1 MHAAACL
8 CYQDVFTDMPQI
20 GMHGSPERCRSRLER
35 AHAERVSA
43 PESQSFTPLREPPD
57 RTLYRCR
64 PPEAAGAA
72 TYGQTYDDLLCLLHD
87 PARAQP
93 AGVPAV
99 ASDVHRPVC
108 AWLVTAVALIPV

>member
-8 CYQDVFTDMPQI
+8 CYQDVVTDMPQI

-72 TYGQTYDDLLCLLHD
+72 TYGQTYDDLLCLLPD
-87 PARAQP
+87 PHERSLRVSLQFQMSAGPSAR
-93 AGVPAV
+93 G
-99 ASDVHRPVC
+99 S
-108 AWLVTAVALIPV
+108 